1 MLAYFHPF
9 VDGNGRT
16 ARSLFYWYMLKKG
29 YWLVEYMSI
38 SRTIYKTKGTM
49 KKPTSIQNM
58 TTTIW
63 LISSYTICGRWRRP
77 LKNWRYTKR
86 KSEENSSIVLIAN
99 IKGINTRQAQ
109 ILKII
114 HEQPNTCLS
123 VKEVENRFSVSNFT
137 ARTDLE
143 GLVGLGYLSEL
154 QINKVKRN
162 YIKSDKFDS
171 LMKNKL

>member
-1 MLAYFHPF
+1 MLLAFEE
-9 VDGNGRT
+9 
-16 ARSLFYWYMLKKG
+16 LK
-29 YWLVEYMSI
+29 
-38 SRTIYKTKGTM
+38 IY
-49 KKPTSIQNM
+49 
-58 TTTIW
+58 
-63 LISSYTICGRWRRP
+63 L
-77 LKNWRYTKR
+77 KR
-86 KSEENSSIVLIAN
+86 KSEENSGIVLIAN